1 MFIGTYHI
9 NIDQKGRLSI
19 PAKFREVLNSKY
31 SNRLVLARF
40 DNCIVAYPTEEW
52 LVLEEKT
59 KSLPTMKKN
68 VRTFMRLLYSGAAE
82 CSLDKQGRIL
92 IPPSLR
98 NSISLDGEVVVVGIL
113 NKIEI
118 WNREMWNSFL
128 EESKEKFEDIAEELS
143 ELGF

>member
-9 NIDQKGRLSI
+9 NIDQKGRLNI

-118 WNREMWNSFL
+118 WNKEMWGSFL